1 MMEQRDRTRISLASR
16 EAAEW
21 FIRLKDT
28 QPSRADHRE
37 YLNWLQ
43 ASPSHMAEALRIGR
57 MYGLLRRSQPVPG
70 DVSQEASNVVEMPVP
85 MHGPRGT
92 WRRNR

>member
-1 MMEQRDRTRISLASR
+1 MMEQRDRARISLASK

-28 QPSRADHRE
+28 QPSRADHRQ
-37 YLNWLQ
+37 YLSWLR

-57 MYGLLRRSQPVPG
+57 MYGLLRCSQSAPNDVP
-70 DVSQEASNVVEMPVP
+70 QEPSNVVEMSADLS
-85 MHGPRGT
+85 
-92 WRRNR
+92 RNRRHTDD